1 MSEFFKNIAY
11 FEEKLAKEDEKYL
24 IIYDILKSNLPT
36 YSTAVQPGD
45 LFRFY
50 KMHFKSIPPLLIE
63 SIPED
68 LAPLAASFE
77 GQLETETIEIIIGD
91 NILSKIASDMIEEQ
105 LNPVSFFKLI
115 TDERPT
121 NKDLTVEN
129 FEILEILRQCSSDLD
144 NKSIYEILPQLK

>member
-50 KMHFKSIPPLLIE
+50 KIHFKSIPPLSIE

-68 LAPLAASFE
+68 LTPLATSFE
-77 GQLETETIEIIIGD
+77 GQLDTKIVEIIIAD
-91 NILSKIASDMIEEQ
+91 NILGKIASEMVEKQ
-105 LNPVSFFKLI
+105 LSPVSFFKLI
-115 TDERPT
+115 TDEDRRIRT
-121 NKDLTVEN
+121 
-129 FEILEILRQCSSDLD
+129 
-144 NKSIYEILPQLK
+144 